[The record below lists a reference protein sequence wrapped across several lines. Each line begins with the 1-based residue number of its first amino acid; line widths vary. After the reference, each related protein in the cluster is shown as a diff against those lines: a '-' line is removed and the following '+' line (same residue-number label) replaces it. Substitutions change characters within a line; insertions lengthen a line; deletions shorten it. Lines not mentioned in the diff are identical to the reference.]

1 VFVPIERTLDFDA
14 VRQVCEMVG
23 RHLLRQHPRDIT
35 MEWAVVK
42 RTGKIFIDYNMNV
55 RGKTLNSA
63 YSPRGAPG
71 APVSMPLT
79 WKQIKKGVKISDF
92 TIENV
97 PALIKKSGN
106 SWKDFF
112 DSQQTL
118 NLKG

>member
-1 VFVPIERTLDFDA
+1 
-14 VRQVCEMVG
+14 
-23 RHLLRQHPRDIT
+23 
-35 MEWAVVK
+35 
-42 RTGKIFIDYNMNV
+42 
-55 RGKTLNSA
+55 
-63 YSPRGAPG
+63 
-71 APVSMPLT
+71 MPLT